1 MTASAHVYS
10 ARVMPAGVDLG
21 QVSGQITL
29 DASGIPH
36 VSGDLTF
43 SMPDSAALDLLDP
56 RDGARIEVTCSRAN
70 HWEKVYSPWAETSR
84 NLCVDPSFEGANDV
98 WSFSGSATGAHSSSW
113 AAAGLRSMRVV
124 AGSTNS
130 AAGDIRTGSLTS
142 FPPGIFAGGQFTISA
157 YINTPASHV
166 ALNETSA
173 SRQRRILVFIG
184 TPGGGVTQAFGP
196 QAPNT
201 PGTHRV
207 SHTLTIPSNA
217 TGVIIAI
224 GCAGSTTD
232 LDFVTYVDAVQVEAG
247 ASMTDYV
254 DGSREPAGEL
264 QRTRWLGPVN
274 ASQSVLEQRS
284 ITGLEPIP
292 ATTRVFDLGVREV
305 RPDRSTGTVQVEVA
319 SDEAIL
325 STVAPLADNLTPRT
339 HETSLRAVCDYVLG
353 KIGASLEPGTLD
365 ADVTA
370 FWRVTNLLPN
380 PSFEVNLDGWLAG
393 SGSTGLERSAGA
405 TPVAGAWAA
414 RWRPTSTA
422 SAWVDGPRFSVTPGR
437 PYTFSAY
444 MIADVARQARLR
456 PAFVDADGRTLWG
469 LIGAPV
475 TLATTQWKQLSIVGA
490 VAPVGAVACVFRL
503 EFLTDAASRNVWA
516 DCCMAYEG
524 DELVPYIDGALPA
537 GPAYTYE
544 WTGPPHA
551 STSAR
556 VPVIERP
563 VEALTWRAGVSGM
576 DFLEVLLKQAGMRLV
591 CDEQRRWWLRDA
603 AYRADGE
610 QTWRYGANI
619 IAADE
624 RLSLTD
630 WYGAAVYEYVWSDP
644 AGIEQRRI
652 DSFELVPPPAPVLRM
667 EVNAPYPGPGR
678 AENLVRRAQGRGR
691 TVTVTGIPTWTEHT
705 DQPLSVLLDGT
716 PIQTGIVGRV
726 EYLLDDDTVTVASR
740 TTDTPAAAWILI
752 PDGERWTDSP
762 VGESWTEEII

>member
-56 RDGARIEVTCSRAN
+56 RDGARLEVTCSRAN
-70 HWEKVYSPWAETSR
+70 DWEKVYSPWSEIRR
-84 NLCVDPSFEGANDV
+84 NLFDDP
-98 WSFSGSATGAHSSSW
+98 AHVSV
-113 AAAGLRSMRVV
+113 AAPAAGIARWFYNGL
-124 AGSTNS
+124 
-130 AAGDIRTGSLTS
+130 
-142 FPPGIFAGGQFTISA
+142 
-157 YINTPASHV
+157 
-166 ALNETSA
+166 TSA
-173 SRQRRILVFIG
+173 SLVLEEDGWLRLYADTATQNDPTATRAAGWGASGKPVRPDTTYTLSMAAERREGLSDLILAWWAYTASGVLIGGEQGVLPQREGERVYYRFT
-184 TPGGGVTQAFGP
+184 TPSASG
-196 QAPNT
+196 
-201 PGTHRV
+201 
-207 SHTLTIPSNA
+207 
-217 TGVIIAI
+217 
-224 GCAGSTTD
+224 
-232 LDFVTYVDAVQVEAG
+232 FVTFGLRRNPHTAWVVGDWYRIRQTMLTVG
-247 ASMTDYV
+247 TSTHYI
-254 DGSREPAGEL
+254 DGSAIPEDEL
-264 QRTRWLGPVN
+264 QRTRWLGPAN
-274 ASQSVLEQRS
+274 ASESVMERRS
-284 ITGLEPIP
+284 ITGLEWIP

-325 STVAPLADNLTPRT
+325 STVAPLADNVTPRT